1 MNVNLFNGL
10 TIKPKEDFFDSGS
23 VSQEKVANSKFID
36 ILKDT
41 FSQAND
47 LKIQADNMTN
57 DFLSGKTDNLH
68 EVMITAQ
75 KSAIAISF
83 VTEIR
88 NKLLEAYQEF
98 SRIQL

>member
-1 MNVNLFNGL
+1 
-10 TIKPKEDFFDSGS
+10 
-23 VSQEKVANSKFID
+23 
-36 ILKDT
+36 
-41 FSQAND
+41 
-47 LKIQADNMTN
+47 MTN